1 MRCIPFALAV
11 AAWLGTAAAGQ
22 DLKKP
27 DPSRTD
33 DPAQKDDPPVHEVSG
48 KTFDQWV
55 REIHAKDPSRR
66 EAAIRTVVLF
76 GPEKA
81 SKAVP
86 EILFELKRHTPTT
99 PVDTSVRVNGTLALG
114 AILGDARDPDPKH
127 CKDAVAIL
135 RGFLKD
141 TQSIVRYRAAQALPR
156 LGPEARAALPEVL
169 TMVRDPETWETRQAA
184 LQALVVLAADA
195 QGPPSPTML
204 NALTKALADP
214 SHQVRF
220 AALQAMAVVGTPGEV
235 SAKTGM
241 IRTLEG
247 VATKDVDPS
256 VQLWA
261 HMALMTVKQ
270 AITNDHLLP
279 IAKMLRHDDPAVRTQ
294 AAQALAMAGPQ
305 AKATVGTV
313 AAALNDPDPV
323 VVGNCIIALTRM
335 EASSAVPA
343 LRKLANDPTQND
355 ALKKAAADAI
365 EQIQGAGK
373 EKKK

>member
-1 MRCIPFALAV
+1 
-11 AAWLGTAAAGQ
+11 
-22 DLKKP
+22 
-27 DPSRTD
+27 
-33 DPAQKDDPPVHEVSG
+33 
-48 KTFDQWV
+48 
-55 REIHAKDPSRR
+55 
-66 EAAIRTVVLF
+66 
-76 GPEKA
+76 
-81 SKAVP
+81 
-86 EILFELKRHTPTT
+86 
-99 PVDTSVRVNGTLALG
+99 
-114 AILGDARDPDPKH
+114 
-127 CKDAVAIL
+127 
-135 RGFLKD
+135 
-141 TQSIVRYRAAQALPR
+141 
-156 LGPEARAALPEVL
+156 
-169 TMVRDPETWETRQAA
+169 
-184 LQALVVLAADA
+184 
-195 QGPPSPTML
+195 ML